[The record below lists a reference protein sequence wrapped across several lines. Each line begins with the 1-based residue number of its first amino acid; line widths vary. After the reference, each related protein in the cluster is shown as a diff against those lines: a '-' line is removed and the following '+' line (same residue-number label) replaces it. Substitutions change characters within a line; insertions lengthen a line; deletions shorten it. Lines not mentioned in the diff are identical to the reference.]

1 VNLDMPTEQLERL
14 QPIVEPL
21 LGDLRRR
28 TQDLSPHSDSALVYA
43 VEAETGQ

>member
-1 VNLDMPTEQLERL
+1 MNPDIPTEQLERI

-21 LGDLRRR
+21 LRDLRRR
-28 TQDLSPHSDSALVYA
+28 TQDLSPQSDSALVYA